1 MKYETEGC
9 DMEYDYAVKIEAGAV
24 VLDYEVTARNPGH
37 AVYLAGK
44 KAEGELSPRSLETA
58 EVTGLRKI

>member
-1 MKYETEGC
+1 
-9 DMEYDYAVKIEAGAV
+9 MEYSYLVRIEAGAV

-37 AVYLAGK
+37 AVGLAGK

-58 EVTGLRKI
+58 EITGFRKV